1 MSHLIETIDG
11 AVDLILDSLPET
23 IVMGMPLGIGKPNVL
38 VNALYRRIKD
48 NQNRRLHIFTA
59 LSLERPVGGSE
70 LERRFLAPFVNR
82 VFGDYPD
89 LDYVKDLRAGKL
101 PPNIE
106 VTEFFLKTG
115 DYLSNAVAQ
124 QSYISTNY
132 TFAARDMIDHGIN
145 LLVQA
150 VAAREKDGVLTLS
163 LSSNTDTSFEMIE
176 RLHAI
181 PEHKFI
187 SIGVI
192 NSELPFMPNKA
203 EVSADFFSH
212 VVTDPAASHHLFG
225 APNMTVTPQD
235 YAIGLLASALVPDDG
250 TLQIGIGSLGDAI
263 AQALIL
269 REQNNQDYRS
279 ILDEL
284 TPCTTIARELD
295 RFEHGLYGCSE
306 MFVNG
311 FLRLIEAGVI
321 RREVFHDLTLQNL
334 LNEKRISV
342 IVTPDTLTALHE
354 KGRIHSPLRA
364 GDVEFLKHFGILRQ
378 GVTWLDG
385 ELEFEGKR
393 YVADITQP
401 AALQAIAA
409 GLLGK
414 RLAHGMFM
422 HGGFFLG
429 PEDFYQRLRTMPAE
443 KLAHIEMH
451 RIDFINQLYGHGDIA
466 RAQRRKARFINTTMM
481 VTLLGA
487 AVSDGLD
494 SGAVVSGVGGQ
505 YNFVA
510 MAHAL
515 PDARSVL
522 LLRATRESKGEVQ
535 SNIVWNYGHTTIPRH
550 LRDIVI
556 TEYGIADL
564 RGQTDAEVIRRL
576 IAVADS
582 RFQDELVE
590 VAKKNRKLP
599 ASYEVPA
606 QFRQNLPE
614 LLESKL
620 RPWNASG
627 LIPNY
632 PFGTDLTGDEMTMVA
647 ALQKLK
653 YAKDHPLELAQLAFR
668 SLFKENDAPQEWLE
682 RLGLADAQD
691 LKTMITRRL
700 FVGNL

>member
-1 MSHLIETIDG
+1 M
-11 AVDLILDSLPET
+11 
-23 IVMGMPLGIGKPNVL
+23 
-38 VNALYRRIKD
+38 
-48 NQNRRLHIFTA
+48 
-59 LSLERPVGGSE
+59 
-70 LERRFLAPFVNR
+70 
-82 VFGDYPD
+82 
-89 LDYVKDLRAGKL
+89 
-101 PPNIE
+101 
-106 VTEFFLKTG
+106 
-115 DYLSNAVAQ
+115 
-124 QSYISTNY
+124 
-132 TFAARDMIDHGIN
+132 
-145 LLVQA
+145 
-150 VAAREKDGVLTLS
+150 
-163 LSSNTDTSFEMIE
+163 
-176 RLHAI
+176 
-181 PEHKFI
+181 
-187 SIGVI
+187 
-192 NSELPFMPNKA
+192 
-203 EVSADFFSH
+203 
-212 VVTDPAASHHLFG
+212 
-225 APNMTVTPQD
+225 
-235 YAIGLLASALVPDDG
+235 
-250 TLQIGIGSLGDAI
+250 
-263 AQALIL
+263 
-269 REQNNQDYRS
+269 
-279 ILDEL
+279 
-284 TPCTTIARELD
+284 D

-321 RREVFHDLTLQNL
+321 RREVFHDLCLQTL

-342 IVTPDTLTALHE
+342 IVSPDTLAALLE

-364 GDVEFLKHFGILRQ
+364 GDVEFLKHFGILRRE
-378 GVTWLDG
+378 VTWAEG
-385 ELEFEGKR
+385 EVVYEGKC
-393 YVADITQP
+393 YSSDIANP
-401 AALQAIAA
+401 SSLQAIGAQ
-409 GLLGK
+409 LMGK
-414 RLAHGMFM
+414 RLTHGMFM

-515 PDARSVL
+515 PDARSIL
-522 LLRATRESKGEVQ
+522 LVRATRESKGEVQ

-564 RGQTDAEVIRRL
+564 RGQPDAEVIRRL

-582 RFQDELVE
+582 RFQDELVD

-599 ASYEVPA
+599 ASYEVPE

-620 RPWNASG
+620 RPWKASG
-627 LIPNY
+627 LIPDY

-653 YAKDHPLELAQLAFR
+653 HAKDHPLELAQLAFR

-682 RLGLADAQD
+682 RLGLADAHD